1 MFIPFHDDNPTVRL
15 PIVTVSIIV
24 INLAA
29 LLYCQSLGPHG
40 DRVFKIK
47 HGFIPARLQQLEN
60 NKTLRIPI
68 YGQQELAHGIRPPQG
83 EFNHVDLLPVRN
95 DILQSTVTS
104 IFLHAGWIHLLGN
117 MWFLWIFGNNI
128 EDRLGHLVFFI
139 LYMAGGLLASACHV
153 WMIPEGGGGFLP
165 VVGASGAVAVVLG
178 AYAVTY
184 PFARVKTLA
193 LLIVIFTVIEV
204 PAILVLGFWFLAQM
218 ASAARVINMPI
229 GGGVAWWAHIGG
241 FAVGAILM
249 PLLNAVIPDNNQYA
263 ESVAV
268 DGNIDA

>member
-15 PIVTVSIIV
+15 PIFTVSIIV
-24 INLAA
+24 INVAA

-40 DRVFKIK
+40 DRVVKIK
-47 HGFIPARLQQLEN
+47 HGFIPARLQQLDN
-60 NKTLRIPI
+60 NNVLRIPI
-68 YGQQELAHGIRPPQG
+68 YSGQEIAHGIRPPQG
-83 EFNHVDLLPVRN
+83 ENNFIDLPPVRN
-95 DILQSTVTS
+95 EILLTTITS

-128 EDRLGHLVFFI
+128 EDRLGHLPFLL

-153 WMIPEGGGGFLP
+153 WMIPEGGGFLP
-165 VVGASGAVAVVLG
+165 VVGASGSVAVILG

-184 PFARVKTLA
+184 PFARVKTLV
-193 LLIVIFTVIEV
+193 LLIIIFTIIEV

-218 ASAARVINMPI
+218 ASAARVINMPL

-249 PLLNAVIPDNNQYA
+249 PLLNAVIPDNRPYV
-263 ESVAV
+263 ESDDFHGDVQV
-268 DGNIDA
+268 